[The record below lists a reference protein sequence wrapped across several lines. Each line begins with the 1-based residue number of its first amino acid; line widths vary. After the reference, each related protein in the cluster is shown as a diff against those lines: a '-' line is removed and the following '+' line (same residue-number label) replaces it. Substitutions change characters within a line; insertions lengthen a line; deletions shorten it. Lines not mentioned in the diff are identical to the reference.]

1 MAYDGIFMSHIVGE
15 IEKGIGSRVD
25 KIYMPTRDDIVITLS
40 GKSFSGKL
48 LITLS
53 SVGPRVH
60 FTKMQFENPLTPPM
74 FCMLMRKHFSSAR
87 LERVRQNGLDRALF
101 LDFSSFNEL
110 GDAVELT
117 IAVEIMGRQ
126 SNVILISNGRIID
139 ALHRTDL
146 ETAGRLILS
155 GAQYELPPSQ
165 DKADLRESDLKLIE
179 AKVNQSGLELSKA
192 LSTAVEGVSPLVA
205 REIALYAQMHGLT
218 AALERLKGF
227 ICTGTPTMLVSQ
239 EQQPYE
245 FTYMPI
251 EQYGTMCDTRV
262 YDTFSEL
269 CDAFYSQRQKS
280 EIIRRRTYDLTK
292 LVTILIERTAR
303 KIEKQ
308 KGELS
313 RCKDKEQLRIYGE
326 LIKANLYSIERG
338 APYAEVSNYYTEDC
352 SVVRIP
358 LKTELSPSQNA
369 QRYFTEYRKANTAE
383 EMLTGFIEK
392 STNELEYLESVLDE
406 LSRAQTERELSEIRN
421 ELCESGYIRIKGQK
435 NSKPPKALP
444 PLHFVS
450 SDGFDIY
457 VGRNNKQNDE
467 LTLRTAAKS
476 DLWFHTKHVHGT
488 HTIVSALGSQV
499 PESTVLEAAMLAA
512 YHSKARQSG
521 KVAVDYCKVKNV
533 KKPSG
538 AKPGMVIYDN
548 YETVFVTPDA
558 EQVEKLS
565 KNQR

>member
-1 MAYDGIFMSHIVGE
+1 MAYDGIFMSHIAEE
-15 IEKGIGSRVD
+15 IETAVGSRVD
-25 KIYMPTRDDIVITLS
+25 KIYMPSRDDIVITLS
-40 GKSFSGKL
+40 SRAFSGKL

-60 FTKMQFENPLTPPM
+60 FTKMQFENPATPPM

-101 LDFSSFNEL
+101 LDFSSFNEM

-139 ALHRTDL
+139 ALRRTDL

-155 GAQYELPPSQ
+155 GAVYELPPSQ
-165 DKADLRESDLKLIE
+165 DKMDLRTNDLSLIE
-179 AKVNQSGLELSKA
+179 AKVTSSELELCKS
-192 LSTAVEGVSPLVA
+192 LSSAVEGVSPLVA
-205 REIALYAQMHGLT
+205 RETAQYAETHGLT
-218 AALERLKGF
+218 AALERLKNF
-227 ICTGTPTMLVSQ
+227 VFSGTPTMVVKQ
-239 EQQPYE
+239 DGEPYE

-251 EQYGTMCDTRV
+251 EQYGTKCALKT
-262 YDTFSEL
+262 YQSYSEL
-269 CDAFYSQRQKS
+269 CDGFYSERQKS
-280 EIIRRRTYDLTK
+280 EAIRRRTHDLTK
-292 LVTILIERTAR
+292 LVSTLIERTAR

-313 RCKDKEQLRIYGE
+313 RCEDKEKLRIYGE
-326 LIKANLYSIERG
+326 LLKANLYSIQRS
-338 APYAEVSNYYTEDC
+338 APYAEVSNYYDPDC
-352 SVVRIP
+352 ATVRIP
-358 LKTELSPSQNA
+358 LKSELSPSQNA
-369 QRYFTEYRKANTAE
+369 QRYFTEYRKANTAQ

-392 STNELEYLESVLDE
+392 SAQELFYLESVLDE
-406 LSRAQTERELSEIRN
+406 LGRAESERELAEIKN
-421 ELCESGYIRIKGQK
+421 ELCESGYIKVKGAK
-435 NSKPPKALP
+435 NKKQPKSLP

-467 LTLRTAAKS
+467 LTLRIASKS
-476 DLWFHTKHVHGT
+476 DLWFHTKGVHGT
-488 HTIVSALGSQV
+488 HTVVSACGKTV

-512 YHSKARQSG
+512 YHSKARRSG
-521 KVAVDYCKVKNV
+521 QVAVDWCKVKNV

-558 EQVEKLS
+558 SLAERLS
-565 KNQR
+565 KNKT

>member
-1 MAYDGIFMSHIVGE
+1 MAYDGIFMSHIVKE
-15 IEKGIGSRVD
+15 IEKCVGSRVD

-40 GKSFSGKL
+40 TKGFSGKL

-60 FTKMQFENPLTPPM
+60 FTKMQFENPATPPM

-110 GDAVELT
+110 GDAIELT

-126 SNVILISNGRIID
+126 SNVILISNGKIID

-146 ETAGRLILS
+146 ESAGRLILS
-155 GAQYELPPSQ
+155 GAEYELPRSQ
-165 DKADLRESDLKLIE
+165 NKLDLRDCDLKSAQARIE
-179 AKVNQSGLELSKA
+179 ESELELSKA
-192 LSTAVEGVSPLVA
+192 LSNTIEGVSPLVA
-205 REIALYAQMHGLT
+205 REIALCAKEHGLT

-227 ICTGTPTMLVSQ
+227 IDSAIPTMLINQ
-239 EQQPYE
+239 ENEPYE

-251 EQYGTMCDTRV
+251 EQYEGVCETKR

-269 CDAFYSQRQKS
+269 CDAFYLQRQTN

-292 LVTILIERTAR
+292 LVTTLIERTVR

-313 RCKDKEQLRIYGE
+313 RCEDKEQLRIYGE
-326 LIKANLYSIERG
+326 LLKANLYSIERG
-338 APYAEVSNYYTEDC
+338 APFAEVCNYYTEDC
-352 SVVRIP
+352 QTVRIP

-369 QRYFTEYRKANTAE
+369 QRYFTEYRKANTAQ

-392 STNELEYLESVLDE
+392 SASELEYLESVLDE
-406 LSRAQTERELSEIRN
+406 LSRAQTERELSEIRT
-421 ELCESGYIRIKGQK
+421 ELCESGYIRIKGQR
-435 NSKPPKALP
+435 NNKPPKALP

-467 LTLRTAAKS
+467 LTLRTASKS
-476 DLWFHTKHVHGT
+476 DWWFHTKHVHGT
-488 HTIVSALGSQV
+488 HTIVSACGEQV
-499 PESTVLEAAMLAA
+499 PESTLLEAAMLAA

-521 KVAVDYCKVKNV
+521 QVAVDYCRVKNV

-558 EQVEKLS
+558 KLVEKLS
-565 KNQR
+565 KN